1 MGVSVEGT
9 GVSVGGTD
17 VWVDVTV
24 GVEVG
29 MGVGVSVGVS
39 VGVYVGVGVGEFV
52 GVGLGVSVGGRCVGV
67 GEAVADLDVG
77 CAAMG
82 AEVGE
87 TDMGGDAASLQPSNS
102 NITNDRPNTRS
113 RYILGYICLL
123 TYRFSRHSHANST
136 LRRSATEY
144 ITADVQ

>member
-1 MGVSVEGT
+1 MGVD
-9 GVSVGGTD
+9 VSVGI
-17 VWVDVTV
+17 
-24 GVEVG
+24 
-29 MGVGVSVGVS
+29 GVGVLL
-39 VGVYVGVGVGEFV
+39 GVGVGDSV
-52 GVGLGVSVGGRCVGV
+52 GVGLGVSVGGRCAGV
-67 GEAVADLDVG
+67 GETVAGLDVG

-87 TDMGGDAASLQPSNS
+87 DAASLQPSNS

-144 ITADVQ
+144 ITADIQ

>member
-1 MGVSVEGT
+1 MGVD
-9 GVSVGGTD
+9 VSVGI
-17 VWVDVTV
+17 
-24 GVEVG
+24 
-29 MGVGVSVGVS
+29 GVGVLL
-39 VGVYVGVGVGEFV
+39 GVGVGDSV
-52 GVGLGVSVGGRCVGV
+52 GVGLGVSVGGRCAGV
-67 GEAVADLDVG
+67 GETVAGLDVG

-123 TYRFSRHSHANST
+123 TYRFSYICLLTYRFSRHSHANST

-144 ITADVQ
+144 ITADIQ

>member
-1 MGVSVEGT
+1 
-9 GVSVGGTD
+9 
-17 VWVDVTV
+17 
-24 GVEVG
+24 
-29 MGVGVSVGVS
+29 
-39 VGVYVGVGVGEFV
+39 
-52 GVGLGVSVGGRCVGV
+52 VSVGGRRVGV
-67 GEAVADLDVG
+67 GEAIADLDVG
-77 CAAMG
+77 CTAMG

-123 TYRFSRHSHANST
+123 TYRFSRHPDANST
-136 LRRSATEY
+136 PRRSATEY